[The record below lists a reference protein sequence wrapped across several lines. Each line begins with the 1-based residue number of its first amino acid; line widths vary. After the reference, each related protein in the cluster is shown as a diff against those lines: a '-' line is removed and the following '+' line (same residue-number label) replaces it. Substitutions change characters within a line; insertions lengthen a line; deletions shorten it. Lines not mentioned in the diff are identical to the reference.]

1 MTLEVWNSFSKPQ
14 NSTKV
19 PTGTGT
25 QYNVVMKRDT
35 SLLNPVFII
44 DGVNLAATYCKF
56 NNRYY
61 FIDDIVL
68 QNNSIYELHCHVDS
82 LATWKSA
89 IGSSSQYVLRSASTY
104 DGQIVDGFY
113 PTKKK
118 PTLARIA
125 PTSSP
130 SWASDLNA
138 GHYIVG
144 IISGSDATGGVSGT
158 IQQGCVQYYH
168 MTATDFNLFAQKV
181 FTDANWTSFST
192 TDRYTFNPIQYVSS
206 VMWFPFAPSISTTPV
221 ASLKVGWETFSLQC
235 DRITDPINTQ
245 SYTFQLSDHPQAA
258 TRGDYLKCAP
268 FSEYILSFPP
278 FADVEIDGD
287 ILQLNASV
295 NNSITA
301 VIQTD
306 FVSGRSVMV
315 VRMYKSVNPTE
326 YYIFARREVQLGVT
340 IQLAQIAANRIGLL
354 QDGLSGAASVI
365 GNLVTGNIVGTIA
378 SAASGIMSAYQTA
391 QPRVLSNGSN
401 DSLLALLQRY
411 TDPYVYEIFHEIVDE
426 DNTNHG
432 RPLCQVKTI
441 SSLSGYILCAN
452 AEISIAGFST
462 EREEIMRYM
471 DGGFFYE

>member
-1 MTLEVWNSFSKPQ
+1 MTAEFWTFSKIQ
-14 NSTKV
+14 NSTAQ
-19 PTGTGT
+19 PSGSGT
-25 QYNVVMKRDT
+25 QYTVYLKGPCSIMA
-35 SLLNPVFII
+35 PVFMIEGI
-44 DGVNLAATYCKF
+44 NTALNYCKW
-56 NNRYY
+56 NGRYY
-61 FIDDIVL
+61 FVTDMIL
-68 QNNSIYELHCHVDS
+68 SNNSIYEVRCSVDA
-82 LATWKSA
+82 LATWKTE
-89 IGSSSQYVLRSASTY
+89 IGTSSQYVLRSASDY

-118 PTLARIA
+118 PTLERIA

-130 SWASDLNA
+130 SWASDLNS

-181 FTDANWTSFST
+181 FTDANWTNFT
-192 TDRYTFNPIQYVSS
+192 TPDRYTFNPIQYVSS

-245 SYTFQLSDHPQAA
+245 SYVFQLSDHPQAA
-258 TRGDYLKCAP
+258 TRGNYLKCAP

-278 FADVEIDGD
+278 FADVEIDGN
-287 ILQLNASV
+287 ILQLNASL

-306 FVSGRSVMV
+306 FVSGRAVMV
-315 VRMYKSVNPTE
+315 VRMYKTVNPTE
-326 YYIFARREVQLGVT
+326 YYIFARREVQLGVN

-378 SAASGIMSAYQTA
+378 SAASGIMAAYQTA

-432 RPLCQVKTI
+432 RPLCQVKQI
-441 SSLSGYILCAN
+441 SALSGYIMCAN
-452 AEISIAGFST
+452 AEISIDGFPE
-462 EREEIMRYM
+462 EREQIMSLM
-471 DGGFFYE
+471 NSGFFYE

>member
-1 MTLEVWNSFSKPQ
+1 MTAKFWTFSKIQ
-14 NSTKV
+14 NSTAQ
-19 PTGTGT
+19 PSGAGT
-25 QYNVVMKRDT
+25 QYTVYLKGPCSVMSPVFLIEGIDT
-35 SLLNPVFII
+35 SLN
-44 DGVNLAATYCKF
+44 YCEW
-56 NNRYY
+56 NGRYY
-61 FIDDIVL
+61 FVTDMIL
-68 QNNSIYELHCHVDS
+68 SNNSIYEVRCSVDA
-82 LATWKSA
+82 LATWKTE
-89 IGSSSQYVLRSASTY
+89 IGTSSQYILRSASDY

-113 PTKKK
+113 PTKKM
-118 PTLARIA
+118 PVLDRIA

-144 IISGSDATGGVSGT
+144 IISGSDATGGDSST

-181 FTDANWTSFST
+181 FTDANWTNFST
-192 TDRYTFNPIQYVSS
+192 PDRYSFNPIQYVCS
-206 VMWFPFAPSISTTPV
+206 VMWFPFAPSISSTPV

-235 DRITDPINTQ
+235 DRIKDPINTQ
-245 SYTFQLSDHPQAA
+245 GYTFQLSDHPQAA
-258 TRGDYLKCAP
+258 TRGNYLKCAP

-278 FADVEIDGD
+278 FADVEIDGN

-295 NNSITA
+295 TNSIT
-301 VIQTD
+301 VEIQTD
-306 FVSGRSVMV
+306 FISGRSVMIV
-315 VRMYKSVNPTE
+315 TMVTNITPLE
-326 YYIFARREVQLGVT
+326 HYIFARREVQLGVN

-378 SAASGIMSAYQTA
+378 SAASGIMAAYQTA

-432 RPLCQVKTI
+432 RPLCQVKQI
-441 SSLSGYILCAN
+441 STLSGYVMCAN
-452 AEISIAGFST
+452 AEISIDGFPE
-462 EREEIMRYM
+462 EREQIMSLM
-471 DGGFFYE
+471 NSGFFYE